1 MSNPYN
7 LEDDFF
13 TSTAQNGMASAA
25 TIISDENA
33 LILEELTPKINRFF
47 YHRQLQDN
55 LKINGTVTCDNI
67 IAKNLSTVDETTGN
81 ITTNLTVNNDL
92 SIFEAEEVNV
102 KSLSVVNPINGN
114 LNGNARTVT
123 NGIYTTSNVT
133 DLSDVADAGSGKIIT
148 REERVAIAT
157 NASGIAT
164 NAEAINSIN
173 ATKLYLNTTPS
184 VPNEQDS
191 QGVKG
196 EIRMDTEYIYICVA
210 NSTWKRVALDNS
222 DGW

>member
-1 MSNPYN
+1 MSAVNLDFEEFKKIKSIVSNVNISEETLSYN
-7 LEDDFF
+7 TNGLHTGDTYGTA
-13 TSTAQNGMASAA
+13 TSANSITKDGETLRDIDCNITGNAA
-25 TIISDENA
+25 T
-33 LILEELTPKINRFF
+33 
-47 YHRQLQDN
+47 
-55 LKINGTVTCDNI
+55 VTDG
-67 IAKNLSTVDETTGN
+67 V
-81 ITTNLTVNNDL
+81 
-92 SIFEAEEVNV
+92 
-102 KSLSVVNPINGN
+102 
-114 LNGNARTVT
+114 
-123 NGIYTTSNVT
+123 YTTSNVT
-133 DLSDVADAGSGKIIT
+133 DLSDVTNAGSGQIIT
-148 REERVAIAT
+148 AAERTAVATNTANIATNTADIATNASGITTNASGITT